1 MLAAMSHRH
10 KTFELWNYSQHEVFN
25 HSSDYGLFK
34 LHPVRRNIRGVEIKP
49 LRDKLSQFLRLFL
62 FRPLSF

>member
-34 LHPVRRNIRGVEIKP
+34 LHPVRQKFSQHFPREGRRFFRYE
-49 LRDKLSQFLRLFL
+49 KLLKI
-62 FRPLSF
+62 

>member
-1 MLAAMSHRH
+1 MSHRH

-34 LHPVRRNIRGVEIKP
+34 LHPVRQKFSQHFPREGRRFFRYE
-49 LRDKLSQFLRLFL
+49 KLLKI
-62 FRPLSF
+62 